1 MKNQHKTLL
10 FWMVFITLGLV
21 FFRFYGHLQQNR
33 VKDFNYP
40 KFLQALKA
48 DQVVKDKVVFNTAS
62 QEITG
67 ELTEEGQAVF
77 GGKIFAIQG
86 NVEDKG
92 FEILRERG
100 ITPAYSNKD
109 KSFWMNLLLNWFPLL
124 LFVGIFIFFI
134 RQIQAGGARAFSFGK
149 SRARLVMDR
158 GKATFKDVAGIE
170 EAKDEVKEIVEFLK
184 NPKKFTKL
192 GGEIPKGVLLI
203 GPPGTGKTLL
213 ARAIAGEA
221 KVPFFTISGSDF
233 VEMFVGVG
241 ASRVRDLFQQGK
253 QNAPCLIFVDEID
266 AVGRHRGAGL
276 GGGHDEREQ
285 TLNQM
290 LVEMDGFESKHGV
303 ILIAAT
309 NRPDVL
315 DPALLRPGRFDR
327 RVVVNLPDLRGRT
340 EILKVHTKKIPLS
353 PKVSLVTISR
363 GTPGFSGADLKN
375 LINEAC
381 LMAAWK
387 DKPHVEMEDFER
399 ARDKVMMGSERKSF
413 VMTDKDKKITAYH
426 EAGHTLVG
434 MSLPLLDPVHKV
446 TIVPRGM
453 ALGVTQTLPK
463 EDMLNMSR
471 EKAKNTLAFLF
482 GGRAAEEVIFTD
494 YTSGA
499 SNDIEKATHLAR
511 RMVCEWGM
519 SDLLGPLA
527 FGNVSHPVF
536 VGRSPGGEK
545 DYSEESARKVDQE
558 VSRFISSA
566 YKKAK
571 KIIENHKDK
580 LEIMVQ
586 ALLSF
591 ETIDAE
597 EVKLIMKGKGISAL
611 RNYRKRQKTKLNK
624 EREEV
629 RRKSEKKP
637 SKNDP
642 ADPVA
647 SPAPAPV

>member
-1 MKNQHKTLL
+1 MKNQHKTFLL
-10 FWMVFITLGLV
+10 WIFLLALGMA
-21 FFRFYGHLQQNR
+21 FFRFYGHVQKNR

-40 KFLQALKA
+40 KFLEALKA
-48 DQVVKDKVVFNTAS
+48 EQVIKDSIVFNTTS

-67 ELTEEGQAVF
+67 ELTEDGQAAF
-77 GGKIFAIQG
+77 GGQVFTIQG

-92 FEILRERG
+92 FEILREHG

-109 KSFWMNLLLNWFPLL
+109 KSFWMNLLVNWFPLL
-124 LFVGIFIFFI
+124 LFLGIFIFFI

-149 SRARLVMDR
+149 SRARLVIDK
-158 GKATFKDVAGIE
+158 GKATFKDVAGID
-170 EAKDEVKEIVEFLK
+170 EAKDEVKEIVEFLR

-253 QNAPCLIFVDEID
+253 QSAPCLIFMDEID

-285 TLNQM
+285 TLNQL
-290 LVEMDGFESKHGV
+290 LVEMDGFESKQGV

-353 PKVSLVTISR
+353 SQVNLDTISR

-375 LINEAC
+375 LINEAT

-387 DKPHVEMEDFER
+387 NKLHVEMEDFER

-413 VMTDKDKKITAYH
+413 VMTEKDKKITAYH
-426 EAGHTLVG
+426 EAGHALVG

-446 TIVPRGM
+446 TIIPRGM
-453 ALGVTQTLPK
+453 ALGATQTLPK

-482 GGRAAEEVIFTD
+482 GGRAAEEIIFTD

-527 FGNVSHPVF
+527 FGNISHPVF
-536 VGRSPGGEK
+536 VGRNSGGDR
-545 DYSEESARKVDQE
+545 DYSEDSAAKVDQE
-558 VSRFISSA
+558 VSRFISEA
-566 YKKAK
+566 YSKAK
-571 KIIENHKDK
+571 AIIKEHKGT
-580 LEIMVQ
+580 LEIMVH

-597 EVKLIMKGKGISAL
+597 EIKLIMKGRGLAAL
-611 RNYRKRQKTKLNK
+611 KSYRKRRTVKLNK
-624 EREEV
+624 EREET
-629 RRKSEKKP
+629 RQKDKQKAP
-637 SKNDP
+637 SD
-642 ADPVA
+642 DPVG